1 MAGEDDETAEG
12 EDDETAE
19 SEEADE
25 TAEGE
30 EADETAER
38 EEEAYEYVDPDR
50 LAVGSTS
57 ESVESLQDTDL
68 HDSLIVVSNRQ
79 PYRHEYDEDSV
90 IGDKSTTDGDT
101 IRNDRSTIDGGSA
114 GRDDST
120 LDGGSPNP
128 DDRSV
133 SVDEPA
139 GGLTAGLDP
148 VMQQANGTWIAWG
161 DGEADSVAVDET
173 DCVRVPPESPSYTLR
188 RVWLSDDAV
197 EGYYRGFS
205 NQVLWPLCHELADLV
220 SHRSIDLEW
229 YRFVNRKFATTA
241 ASHADADSIVW
252 IQDYHFGFAP
262 RMIREIV
269 PSSTTIGQFWH
280 VPWPAAGTFER
291 CPAGA
296 ELLDGLL
303 GNDLLAFHLDSY
315 VENFLDCVDRYVPLA
330 DVDRST
336 RSVEY
341 RDRIT
346 RVRADPMGIDAAE
359 YDRLARS
366 IDADRWDAFRS
377 RHDIPE
383 GCTIGL
389 GVDRLDYTKG
399 IPQRLDALERF
410 FERNPSRHGEFTFVQ
425 KATPSRTEVP
435 AYRRLGE
442 RVRNQVES
450 INDRFATEDW
460 TPIVYTEAYLPREDL
475 CALYRRADVMV
486 VSSVKDGM
494 NLVAQEYVAS
504 HVDDGAL
511 VLSEG
516 AGVHDRLGSAAFT
529 IDPSDSEGFAETIA
543 RVLRTPE
550 TARRQR
556 MDALRET
563 VFDADIRS
571 WMTTQL
577 KRLESIHLESGRSVD
592 GPNSRRDTIAKANRS
607 HKRSSLQTDTHSLF
621 DTDGR

>member
-1 MAGEDDETAEG
+1 MSDESAGEDSET
-12 EDDETAE
+12 
-19 SEEADE
+19 
-25 TAEGE
+25 
-30 EADETAER
+30 
-38 EEEAYEYVDPDR
+38 YEYVDPDR
-50 LAVGSTS
+50 SAIDPTSASMGSAV
-57 ESVESLQDTDL
+57 DADF

-79 PYRHEYDEDSV
+79 PYRHEYDEE
-90 IGDKSTTDGDT
+90 
-101 IRNDRSTIDGGSA
+101 SA
-114 GRDDST
+114 VGAESAP
-120 LDGGSPNP
+120 L
-128 DDRSV
+128 DDRSI
-133 SVDEPA
+133 SVDETA

-148 VMQQANGTWIAWG
+148 VMQRSNGTWIAWG
-161 DGEADSVAVDET
+161 DGDADPATVDET
-173 DCVRVPPESPSYTLR
+173 DCVQVPPESPSYTLR

-197 EGYYRGFS
+197 QGYYRGFS
-205 NQVLWPLCHELADLV
+205 NQVLWPLCHELPDLV

-269 PSSTTIGQFWH
+269 PPSTTIGQFWH
-280 VPWPAAGTFER
+280 VPWPSPETYER

-303 GNDLLAFHLDSY
+303 GNDLLAFHLDEY

-341 RDRIT
+341 RDRVT

-377 RHDIPE
+377 NHDIPE

-410 FERNPSRHGEFTFVQ
+410 FERNPSRRGEFTFVQ
-425 KATPSRTEVP
+425 KATPSRTAVP

-442 RVRNQVES
+442 TVRDRVES
-450 INDRFATEDW
+450 INDRFASDDW
-460 TPIVYTEAYLPREDL
+460 TPIVYTESYLSREDL

-504 HVDDGAL
+504 HVDDDGAL
-511 VLSEG
+511 VLSEE
-516 AGVHDRLGSAAFT
+516 AGVHERLGSAAFS
-529 IDPSDSEGFAETIA
+529 IDPTDTNGFAETLE
-543 RVLRTPE
+543 RVHRTPDV
-550 TARRQR
+550 ARERR
-556 MDALRET
+556 LEALRET
-563 VFDADIRS
+563 VFDEDIRS
-571 WMTTQL
+571 WMDRQL
-577 KRLESIHLESGRSVD
+577 TRLVSIHD
-592 GPNSRRDTIAKANRS
+592 GTSTPR
-607 HKRSSLQTDTHSLF
+607 
-621 DTDGR
+621 TDGAAANGDDAIVEVDRSDRHSFVGSDGRR